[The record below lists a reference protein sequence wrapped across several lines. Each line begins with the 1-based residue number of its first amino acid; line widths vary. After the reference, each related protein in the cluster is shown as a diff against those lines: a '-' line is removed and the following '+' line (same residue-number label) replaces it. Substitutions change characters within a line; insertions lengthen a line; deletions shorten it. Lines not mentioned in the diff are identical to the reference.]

1 MLTIQ
6 VLWVVTLSTGDANPD
21 VSKQRTAAYILNSLG
36 APACSSLLLG
46 EINI

>member
-1 MLTIQ
+1 MSTIQ
-6 VLWVVTLSTGDANPD
+6 VLCVVTLSTGNADPY
-21 VSKQRTAAYILNSLG
+21 VSKQRTAAFILNSLG